1 MCYYVAIERDMQMQV
16 FTVTKLSSEYDGL
29 TSDLVGVY
37 ATRQLAETVALR
49 AQSQWQDSFRVTYEV
64 DSYEVVTTVDA

>member
-1 MCYYVAIERDMQMQV
+1 MQV
-16 FTVTKLSSEYDGL
+16 FTVTRFSSEFDTD
-29 TSDLVGVY
+29 TSYLVGVF

-64 DSYEVVTTVDA
+64 DSCEVMTAVDE